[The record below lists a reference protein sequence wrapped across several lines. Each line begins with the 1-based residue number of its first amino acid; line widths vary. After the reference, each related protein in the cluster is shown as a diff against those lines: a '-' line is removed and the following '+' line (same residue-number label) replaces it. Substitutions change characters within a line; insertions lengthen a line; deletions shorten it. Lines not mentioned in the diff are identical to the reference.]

1 MLNLQLKGEMTMK
14 KTVVVEYVGI
24 EDVQEIMDDAL
35 ACIREGHYVL
45 VTMSGHDSVLV
56 SVYVTLNGYKE
67 RASDYIFN
75 FNLSDEERDV
85 AEMNKCKNTLKNLL
99 REEE

>member
-1 MLNLQLKGEMTMK
+1 MK

-45 VTMSGHDSVLV
+45 VTVSGHDNVLV
-56 SVYVTLNGYKE
+56 SVYVTLNGYKDGVT
-67 RASDYIFN
+67 DYAFN
-75 FNLSDEERDV
+75 FNIGDEERDV

-99 REEE
+99 REED

>member
-1 MLNLQLKGEMTMK
+1 MK
-14 KTVVVEYVGI
+14 KTVEVEYVGI

-56 SVYVTLNGYKE
+56 SVYVTLNGYKNGA
-67 RASDYIFN
+67 ASDYVFN

-85 AEMNKCKNTLKNLL
+85 AEMNKCKDALKNLL

>member
-1 MLNLQLKGEMTMK
+1 MK

-45 VTMSGHDSVLV
+45 VTMSGNDSVLV
-56 SVYVTLNGYKE
+56 SVYVTLNGYKDGA
-67 RASDYIFN
+67 ASDYVFN

-85 AEMNKCKNTLKNLL
+85 AEMNKCKDALKNLL

>member
-1 MLNLQLKGEMTMK
+1 MK

-45 VTMSGHDSVLV
+45 VTMSGNDSVLV
-56 SVYVTLNGYKE
+56 SVYVTLNGYKDGA
-67 RASDYIFN
+67 ASDYVFN

-85 AEMNKCKNTLKNLL
+85 AEMNKCKDALKNLL
-99 REEE
+99 REED